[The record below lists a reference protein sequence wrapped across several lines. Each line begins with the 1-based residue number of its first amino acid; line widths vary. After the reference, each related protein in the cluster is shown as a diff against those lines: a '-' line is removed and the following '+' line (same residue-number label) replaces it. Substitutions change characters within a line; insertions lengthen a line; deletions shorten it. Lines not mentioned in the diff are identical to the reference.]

1 MCLQWSYMPVKNWDS
16 SGNDINE
23 ERHLPIRVRMPVMK
37 MFMRGK
43 ILLFLALRLWG
54 MTGAF
59 AGEGRENELAYTT
72 GPDAMVKLGITLQ
85 QNLPPDYRSQVYAQP
100 VKITPDV
107 IPIVRLEEAF
117 NPSTSQKVACVH
129 VSSGFVDLVN
139 NVAHAKAIDRIEKG
153 YFKNYI
159 LSLSREN
166 GDRPLQPLP
175 GISDP
180 RFWTD
185 RMMNEQQSN
194 FNQIVGGVIGSKLA
208 LYYLGHYQQHRSQLA
223 KSNGKPLPINT
234 VLTFD
239 DWDDALQHGVNNALS
254 CGYGVEGIKAF
265 FECIGK
271 MPVRPAWTLY
281 FLPAAVNVAKANKEM
296 EKLEKK
302 FFGHS

>member
-1 MCLQWSYMPVKNWDS
+1 MSVKKMLERGILVLLAMC
-16 SGNDINE
+16 
-23 ERHLPIRVRMPVMK
+23 
-37 MFMRGK
+37 
-43 ILLFLALRLWG
+43 LWG
-54 MTGAF
+54 MPGAF
-59 AGEGRENELAYTT
+59 ADECQENATAYTT
-72 GPDAMVKLGITLQ
+72 GSDAMVRLGITLQ
-85 QNLPPDYRSQVYAQP
+85 QNLPPEYRSQVNIQP
-100 VKITPDV
+100 VNITPDV
-107 IPIVRLEEAF
+107 IPIVRLDEVV
-117 NPSTSQKVACVH
+117 NPNTAQRMACVH

-139 NVAHAKAIDRIEKG
+139 NVAHAKAIDRIERG
-153 YFKNYI
+153 YFKDYI

-175 GISDP
+175 RISDP

-208 LYYLGHYQQHRSQLA
+208 LYYLGHYQKHRGQLQLGER
-223 KSNGKPLPINT
+223 NGKPLPINT
-234 VLTFD
+234 VLTLD

-271 MPVRPAWTLY
+271 MPSRPGWTLY